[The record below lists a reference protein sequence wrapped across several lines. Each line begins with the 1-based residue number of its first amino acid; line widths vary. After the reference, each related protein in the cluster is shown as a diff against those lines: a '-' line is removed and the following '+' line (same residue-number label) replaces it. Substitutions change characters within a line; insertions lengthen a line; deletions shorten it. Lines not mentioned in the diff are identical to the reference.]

1 MLTARFHDGCLALI
15 LFASQEGCA
24 KLRGCPLLCAWVGE
38 IMGRFLT
45 IQRLMVAILFVLIFA
60 MAVRT
65 PVDTDTWWHLRV
77 GEYQVQ
83 NRTVVG
89 EDLFSHTRLGT
100 PWTNHSW
107 GSQVVMY
114 LVYRISG
121 GQGEPGDSGNIGLAL
136 LTAALA
142 TGGMVLIYA
151 ASYGSP
157 YVRAFAIVLGAAAA
171 AVFWSPR
178 PQMFT
183 FFFSALVYYLL
194 MRFKWQHDAR
204 ALWWIPLVVLIWGNL
219 HAGFATTFIL
229 MLGVLAGEVVGH
241 VFGPAAEQVIPWRGL
256 GKLVIVIGLSVI
268 ALVINPFGFEML
280 KVPFATVNIGVLQ
293 DFIQEWASPNFHERQ
308 TWPFIALLIGALGFA
323 GLSKERLDWTDLA
336 LVSGTGFM
344 ALLAGRNIALFAVV
358 ATPVLIRHADAF
370 LNDRGWRVRVTSRT
384 TPGRARLNWVLL
396 MLVLLG
402 GLAKV
407 WYAVNP
413 EFVREAQA
421 EALPV
426 AAAEFINETQP
437 AGKMFNSYNW
447 GGYLM
452 FAAPD
457 HPVFVD
463 GRTDL
468 YGDELLRDYLR
479 IAFLQ
484 GDWQAYLDT
493 YDIGWVVIEAGG
505 GLASAL
511 RQTAGWQLVYEDDLA
526 VIFVREGA
534 A

>member
-1 MLTARFHDGCLALI
+1 
-15 LFASQEGCA
+15 
-24 KLRGCPLLCAWVGE
+24 
-38 IMGRFLT
+38 MGRFLT
-45 IQRLMVAILFVLIFA
+45 IQRLMVAILFILIFA

-77 GEYQVQ
+77 GEYQVV

-89 EDLFSHTRLGT
+89 EDLFSHTRSGA

-114 LVYRISG
+114 GVYHLFG
-121 GQGEPGDSGNIGLAL
+121 GQGQPGDGGNIGLAL
-136 LTAALA
+136 LMALLA
-142 TGGMVLIYA
+142 TGGMAFVYA
-151 ASYGSP
+151 ASQGSP
-157 YVRAFAIVLGAAAA
+157 YIRAFSLVLGAAAA

-183 FFFSALVYYLL
+183 FFFSAVVYFLL
-194 MRFKWQHDAR
+194 MRFKWRQDTR
-204 ALWWIPLVVLIWGNL
+204 ALWGIPLVILVWGNM
-219 HAGFATTFIL
+219 HAGFATAFIL
-229 MLGVLAGEVVGH
+229 MVGVLAGEVAAH
-241 VFGPAAEQVIPWRGL
+241 LFGPVTETTISWRGL
-256 GKLVIVIGLSVI
+256 GRLLLVMAVSVL
-268 ALVINPFGFEML
+268 ALVINPFGLEML

-308 TWPFIALLIGALGFA
+308 TWPFIFLLIGALGFA
-323 GLSKERLDWTDLA
+323 GLSRERLDWSDLA

-370 LNDRGWRVRVTSRT
+370 LTDRGWVLRSTART

-396 MLVLLG
+396 ALIALG

-413 EFVREAQA
+413 AFVREAQIA
-421 EALPV
+421 ALPV
-426 AAAEFINETQP
+426 EAAAYISENRL
-437 AGKMFNSYNW
+437 AGLMFNSYNW

-452 FAAPD
+452 FAAPEA
-457 HPVFVD
+457 PVFVD

-468 YGDELLRDYLR
+468 YGDDLLREYLR
-479 IAFLQ
+479 VAFVRD
-484 GDWQAYLDT
+484 GWEAVLDT
-493 YDIGWVVIEAGG
+493 YEIGWVVIEAQG
-505 GLASAL
+505 GLAAAL
-511 RQTAGWQLVYEDDLA
+511 RQAPGWSLTYEDDLA